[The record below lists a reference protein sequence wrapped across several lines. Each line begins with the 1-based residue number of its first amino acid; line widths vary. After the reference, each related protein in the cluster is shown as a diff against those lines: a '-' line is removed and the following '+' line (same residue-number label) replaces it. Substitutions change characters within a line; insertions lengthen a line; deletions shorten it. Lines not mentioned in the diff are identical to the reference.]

1 MEYILIF
8 LLLFIIFIL
17 VYGLKNSLNKIE
29 LYEQFIRDR
38 KNGYDELYN
47 RMKEIDSRQLFEDD
61 DEVGVVFTELKNEI
75 ESFKNILD

>member
-1 MEYILIF
+1 
-8 LLLFIIFIL
+8 
-17 VYGLKNSLNKIE
+17 LNKIE

-47 RMKEIDSRQLFEDD
+47 RMKEIDSRDLFESD